1 MGKQDLSVKNASAML
16 CLVDKYMQNLNQ
28 AYERIDVH
36 NVEGCMKSINIIS
49 KQLTIAT
56 DKTMLPY
63 FKGGS

>member
-16 CLVDKYMQNLNQ
+16 HLVDKYMQNLNQ
-28 AYERIDVH
+28 TYERIDVH
-36 NVEGCMKSINIIS
+36 NVESCIKSINMIS

-56 DKTMLPY
+56 DKTMLPH